1 MTPPQRLRRLPPGGA
16 ASRPAKPHPRRP
28 LVDGE
33 SCTTGACL
41 GTPWPARRSVLL
53 LLATLPCTALASRA
67 PQALPP
73 ELKTELRD
81 ARLLGE
87 GTLRYLGLHVYDIRL
102 WGEVDFSLSD
112 LPGSPLALE
121 LQYARSLDGKAIAE
135 RSLKEM
141 QGLDSI
147 DAALTERW
155 LQQMRQIF
163 PDVKKGDRIT
173 GVQRPGEAARFFVN
187 GQARGEVRDA
197 EFTRLFFG
205 IWLSPRT
212 SQPRLREALLGTQGR
227 SS

>member
-1 MTPPQRLRRLPPGGA
+1 MTSPKRLRPTRRA
-16 ASRPAKPHPRRP
+16 A
-28 LVDGE
+28 
-33 SCTTGACL
+33 
-41 GTPWPARRSVLL
+41 LL
-53 LLATLPCTALASRA
+53 LLAALPGAALASRA

-73 ELKTELRD
+73 ELKTELRG

-102 WGEVDFSLSD
+102 WGEADFSVRELQ
-112 LPGSPLALE
+112 GATLALE
-121 LQYARSLDGKAIAE
+121 LEYARSLDGKAIAD

-141 QGLDSI
+141 QSLGSV
-147 DAALTERW
+147 DAAQAERW

-173 GVQRPGEAARFFVN
+173 GVQRPGDAARFFVN
-187 GQARGEVRDA
+187 GQPRGEVRDA

-227 SS
+227 NS

>member
-1 MTPPQRLRRLPPGGA
+1 MTSPKRLRLTRRA
-16 ASRPAKPHPRRP
+16 A
-28 LVDGE
+28 
-33 SCTTGACL
+33 
-41 GTPWPARRSVLL
+41 LL
-53 LLATLPCTALASRA
+53 LLAALPGAALASRA

-73 ELKTELRD
+73 ELKTELRG

-102 WGEVDFSLSD
+102 WGEADFSVRELQ
-112 LPGSPLALE
+112 GAALALE
-121 LQYARSLDGKAIAE
+121 LEYARSLEGRAIAE

-141 QGLDSI
+141 QSLGSV
-147 DAALTERW
+147 DAAQAERW

-187 GQARGEVRDA
+187 GQPRGEVRDA

-227 SS
+227 NS

>member
-1 MTPPQRLRRLPPGGA
+1 MSRDAGITRRRA
-16 ASRPAKPHPRRP
+16 
-28 LVDGE
+28 
-33 SCTTGACL
+33 
-41 GTPWPARRSVLL
+41 LL
-53 LLATLPCTALASRA
+53 LLAALPCTALASRA

-73 ELKTELRD
+73 ELKVELRN

-87 GTLRYLGLHVYDIRL
+87 GRLRYLGLHVYDIRL
-102 WGEVDFSLSD
+102 WGEAELSARD
-112 LPGSPLALE
+112 LAGAPLALE
-121 LQYARSLDGKAIAE
+121 LEYARALDGKAIAE

-141 QGLDSI
+141 QALDSI
-147 DAALTERW
+147 DIAQGERW

-187 GQARGEVRDA
+187 GQPRGEVRDA

-212 SQPRLREALLGTQGR
+212 SQPRLREALLGTRG
-227 SS
+227 SNS